1 MLKNF
6 EPRLYQQTILGTAVK
21 HNTLVVLP
29 TGLGKTALAF
39 LLAIQRLH
47 KFPDSKILML
57 APTKP
62 LCEQHVDTF
71 RKHLEIEES
80 QVVLFTGSVT
90 PTKRQELWKTAKI
103 IISTPQGLEND
114 LINRRISFEE
124 VSALVFDECHHATK
138 DYSYVWLAEQ
148 YQQRS
153 LHPKILALTA
163 SPGAT
168 LDKIQE
174 ICKNLFI
181 KKVEV
186 RTNADY
192 DVKPYVKKT
201 EVDWIGLEFPED
213 FKRTHKELKSC
224 AERKLNLIKSFGYI
238 TTININKTQVLKLQR
253 FLQSKLSQEGQNFE
267 VLKSLSL
274 VAEVLKVEHALELL
288 ECQGIK
294 PLHTYLQKLW
304 EESKTTK
311 TKAVKNLAIDHN
323 FRTAMILTESLNNRN
338 IGYPKL
344 TKLTE
349 LINEEL
355 NKDQKSKIIV
365 FTNYRDSA
373 QEISRHLGELAIK
386 HEIFVG
392 QAKKN
397 GLGLTQKKQKEML
410 DQFRNEEFNV
420 LVSTSVAEE
429 GLDIPKVHK
438 VIFYEA
444 TASAIRNIQRRGR
457 TGRLEKGQ
465 VSVMFMKNT
474 RDEAYRWAS
483 HHKEKGMYKVLNS
496 LKVGAKN
503 INKNLDE
510 QFQTINELNGKIN
523 PFVDKKNNVK
533 VDPNN
538 KTLSEF
544 ENKQTNDKNNILI
557 LADHR
562 EKDNKIV
569 KGFISEGVNV
579 KLEQLQ
585 IADYLISGKVAVEL
599 KKVPDFV
606 NSLIDGR
613 LLEQVKKLKENFE
626 KSIVIVEGEED
637 IYAVRNIHANAIRG
651 AIASIVLGY
660 NIPIIYTRDP
670 EDTIAMLIIM
680 AKREQQPDSKEFSM
694 HTSKPLSMK
703 EQQEYLISA
712 LPGVG
717 LGMARLLLKELGS
730 VKKLVNCNEENL
742 VKIKGVGK
750 KTSERIVNLFDKEY
764 VECDKKR

>member
-355 NKDQKSKIIV
+355 NKDQKSKDYSHIKD
-365 FTNYRDSA
+365 TYR
-373 QEISRHLGELAIK
+373 
-386 HEIFVG
+386 
-392 QAKKN
+392 
-397 GLGLTQKKQKEML
+397 
-410 DQFRNEEFNV
+410 
-420 LVSTSVAEE
+420 
-429 GLDIPKVHK
+429 P
-438 VIFYEA
+438 
-444 TASAIRNIQRRGR
+444 
-457 TGRLEKGQ
+457 
-465 VSVMFMKNT
+465 
-474 RDEAYRWAS
+474 S
-483 HHKEKGMYKVLNS
+483 HADYVY
-496 LKVGAKN
+496 
-503 INKNLDE
+503 
-510 QFQTINELNGKIN
+510 
-523 PFVDKKNNVK
+523 DKKYG
-533 VDPNN
+533 
-538 KTLSEF
+538 
-544 ENKQTNDKNNILI
+544 
-557 LADHR
+557 HR
-562 EKDNKIV
+562 
-569 KGFISEGVNV
+569 
-579 KLEQLQ
+579 
-585 IADYLISGKVAVEL
+585 DYRGGGRSSARETACRVVA
-599 KKVPDFV
+599 
-606 NSLIDGR
+606 
-613 LLEQVKKLKENFE
+613 
-626 KSIVIVEGEED
+626 
-637 IYAVRNIHANAIRG
+637 G
-651 AIASIVLGY
+651 AIAKQILSDIKITAFVSSVGKIKIKKHYSELDFSEIEKNPVRCADSQTALLMEDHIKETRKAILDGNQLASFIYPTSGKEGIQVIVDIINGK
-660 NIPIIYTRDP
+660 NIQKNIIL
-670 EDTIAMLIIM
+670 DTILIT
-680 AKREQQPDSKEFSM
+680 KENAND
-694 HTSKPLSMK
+694 
-703 EQQEYLISA
+703 IS
-712 LPGVG
+712 P
-717 LGMARLLLKELGS
+717 
-730 VKKLVNCNEENL
+730 
-742 VKIKGVGK
+742 I
-750 KTSERIVNLFDKEY
+750 F
-764 VECDKKR
+764 